1 MDEDME
7 GKTHTERQTETET
20 ERIWSGLVQLSLDNN
35 NNNNNNERERER
47 ERERE
52 ISNTRRRG
60 ELDRGPHPPARPKV
74 ALLPGGGSRKRP
86 NTSLYTEDQI
96 GSGVLTHTHTR
107 LCYSVF
113 LVFSLTMLMLL
124 LFVDTNNRLRF

>member
-7 GKTHTERQTETET
+7 GKTHTQRQTHTET

-35 NNNNNNERERER
+35 NNNNER

-60 ELDRGPHPPARPKV
+60 ELDRGPHPPAPP
-74 ALLPGGGSRKRP
+74 ALGSPSFLAEGLGKDP
-86 NTSLYTEDQI
+86 IPHS
-96 GSGVLTHTHTR
+96 VLR
-107 LCYSVF
+107 IKSDRVY
-113 LVFSLTMLMLL
+113 
-124 LFVDTNNRLRF
+124 